1 MKRILALVGMLAC
14 MVNTVVAQDAD
25 EQYARDLLPV
35 GTLAPD
41 LIDPTGKPFLLEK
54 FRGRCVVLDFWAT
67 WCKDCRKDLPE
78 MMKLHQKYDIEG
90 VEFIGV
96 SFDTEPSILQ
106 HFIDS
111 LSIRWGQI
119 SELKKMKASQMAKD
133 YHINWI
139 PTMYLL
145 DTDGRVLLAT
155 VEIEKLKAK
164 LLELQKAKKLVKPEL
179 AGQNHAPQ
187 FPGGTKKLMEYL
199 STNIKYPEVSSKY
212 GIEGRVF
219 VQFYVET
226 DGSVSDVKVSKTEFA
241 DRLSDSKFGKYTRE
255 EKESMLE
262 QGTRFLKEEALR
274 VVRKMPNWEPA
285 KRRNE
290 PVRVKYT
297 LPVNFKFR

>member
-1 MKRILALVGMLAC
+1 MPSVLK
-14 MVNTVVAQDAD
+14 T
-25 EQYARDLLPV
+25 Y
-35 GTLAPD
+35 
-41 LIDPTGKPFLLEK
+41 
-54 FRGRCVVLDFWAT
+54 LDFSE
-67 WCKDCRKDLPE
+67 KGL
-78 MMKLHQKYDIEG
+78 QI
-90 VEFIGV
+90 VGV

-145 DTDGRVLLAT
+145 DTNGRVLLAT

-164 LLELQKAKKLVKPEL
+164 LLELQKANKLVKPEL

-212 GIEGRVF
+212 GIEGRVL

-226 DGSVSDVKVSKTEFA
+226 DGSVSDVKVSKTELA
-241 DRLSDSKFGKYTRE
+241 DRLSDSKFGKHTQA
-255 EKESMLE
+255 EKELMLE
-262 QGTRFLKEEALR
+262 EGSRLLKVEALR
-274 VVRKMPNWEPA
+274 VVGKMPNWEPG
-285 KRRNE
+285 KRRNK

>member
-1 MKRILALVGMLAC
+1 
-14 MVNTVVAQDAD
+14 
-25 EQYARDLLPV
+25 
-35 GTLAPD
+35 
-41 LIDPTGKPFLLEK
+41 
-54 FRGRCVVLDFWAT
+54 
-67 WCKDCRKDLPE
+67 
-78 MMKLHQKYDIEG
+78 
-90 VEFIGV
+90 V

-111 LSIRWGQI
+111 LSIPWGQI

-164 LLELQKAKKLVKPEL
+164 LLELQKTKKLVKPEL
-179 AGQNHAPQ
+179 AGQDHAPQ
-187 FPGGTKKLMEYL
+187 FPGGIKKLMEYL
-199 STNIKYPEVSSKY
+199 STNIKYPEVSRQF
-212 GIEGRVF
+212 GIEGRVL

-226 DGSVSDVKVSKTEFA
+226 DGRVSDVKVSKTELA
-241 DRLSDSKFGKYTRE
+241 DRLSDSKFGKHTQA
-255 EKESMLE
+255 EKELMLE
-262 QGTRFLKEEALR
+262 LGSRLLKVEALR
-274 VVRKMPNWEPA
+274 VVGKMPNWEPG
-285 KRRNE
+285 KRRNK

>member
-1 MKRILALVGMLAC
+1 MKKLLLVGVLAC
-14 MVNTVVAQDAD
+14 LVSTVVAQDAD

-35 GTLAPD
+35 GAVAPD
-41 LIDPTGKPFLLEK
+41 MIDATGKPFLLEK
-54 FRGRCVVLDFWAT
+54 YRGRCVVLDFWAT

-78 MMKLHQKYDIEG
+78 MMKLHQKYDMEG

-96 SFDTEPSILQ
+96 SFDTDPEVLQ

-111 LSIRWGQI
+111 LSIPWGQI
-119 SELKKMKASQMAKD
+119 SELKKMKATQVAKD

-155 VEIEKLKAK
+155 VEIKKLKAK
-164 LLELQKAKKLVKPEL
+164 LLELQKTKKLVKPEL
-179 AGQNHAPQ
+179 AGQDHAPQ
-187 FPGGTKKLMEYL
+187 FPGGIKKLMEYL
-199 STNIKYPEVSSKY
+199 STNIKYPEVSRQF
-212 GIEGRVF
+212 GIEGRVL

-226 DGSVSDVKVSKTEFA
+226 DGRVSDIKVSKTEFT
-241 DRLSDSKFGKYTRE
+241 DRLSDSKFGKHTQA
-255 EKESMLE
+255 EKELMLE
-262 QGTRFLKEEALR
+262 EGSRLLKVEALR
-274 VVRKMPNWEPA
+274 VVGKMPNWEPG
-285 KRRNE
+285 KRRNK

>member
-14 MVNTVVAQDAD
+14 LVSTVVAQDAD

-35 GTLAPD
+35 GAVAPD
-41 LIDPTGKPFLLEK
+41 MIDATGKPFLLEK
-54 FRGRCVVLDFWAT
+54 YRGRCVVLDFWAT

-78 MMKLHQKYDIEG
+78 MMKLHQKYDMEG

-96 SFDTEPSILQ
+96 SFDTDPEVLQ

-111 LSIRWGQI
+111 LSIPWGQI
-119 SELKKMKASQMAKD
+119 SELKKMKATQVAKD

-155 VEIEKLKAK
+155 VEIKKLKAK
-164 LLELQKAKKLVKPEL
+164 LLELQKTKKLVKPEL
-179 AGQNHAPQ
+179 AGQDHAPQ
-187 FPGGTKKLMEYL
+187 FPGGIKKLMEYL
-199 STNIKYPEVSSKY
+199 STNIKYPEVSRQF
-212 GIEGRVF
+212 GIEGRVL

-226 DGSVSDVKVSKTEFA
+226 DGRVSDIKVSKTEFT
-241 DRLSDSKFGKYTRE
+241 DRLSDSKFGKHTQA
-255 EKESMLE
+255 EKELMLE
-262 QGTRFLKEEALR
+262 EGSRLLKVEALR
-274 VVRKMPNWEPA
+274 VVGKMPNWEPG
-285 KRRNE
+285 KRRNK